1 MQLKESH
8 EVLTET
14 GIPVAYRHCEGKDS
28 PGLPILVYMEAYSNN
43 FAADGIVY
51 EKIRHMQV
59 DLYTAS
65 KEPET
70 EDRVENALSG
80 FFWEKDE
87 EYLQNERCCRVT
99 YEVEV

>member
-1 MQLKESH
+1 M
-8 EVLTET
+8 
-14 GIPVAYRHCEGKDS
+14 AYRHFEEKDS

-80 FFWEKDE
+80 FFGKKT
-87 EYLQNERCCRVT
+87 RSTCRMKGAAGSHT
-99 YEVEV
+99 KWRYKNVESEI